1 MVRLTRKY
9 GKTDSKIWEGLARKI
24 RRIEKNV
31 RKALNTEEEVP
42 VFPFSLFLF
51 YFERERVHSREWKY
65 HRFFFW
71 EREFIHIQENEN
83 IIERNM
89 VLYTAVIF

>member
-9 GKTDSKIWEGLARKI
+9 GKTESKIWEGLARKI

-42 VFPFSLFLF
+42 VFPFSLFFF
-51 YFERERVHSREWKY
+51 YFERESSFKRMKIS
-65 HRFFFW
+65 
-71 EREFIHIQENEN
+71 
-83 IIERNM
+83 
-89 VLYTAVIF
+89 

>member
-9 GKTDSKIWEGLARKI
+9 GKTESKIWEGLARKI

-42 VFPFSLFLF
+42 VFPFSLFFFFTL
-51 YFERERVHSREWKY
+51 RERVHSRE
-65 HRFFFW
+65 
-71 EREFIHIQENEN
+71 
-83 IIERNM
+83 
-89 VLYTAVIF
+89 